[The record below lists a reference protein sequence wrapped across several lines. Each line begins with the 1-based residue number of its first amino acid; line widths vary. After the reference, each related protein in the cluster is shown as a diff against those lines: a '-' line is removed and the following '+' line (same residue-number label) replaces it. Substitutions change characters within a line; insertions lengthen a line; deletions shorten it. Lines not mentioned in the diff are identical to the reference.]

1 MTDVVDIARQLK
13 QFGGKSREG
22 RADKLKWKAK
32 AKLKYKGKSRKK
44 RSDIV
49 EEDLE
54 NIEVLMK
61 NYLENSN
68 EETANEILMSNA
80 AWNPG
85 QLVGPVFDKWVPYSA
100 MLTWSIPGD
109 DGIKD
114 FAFFMYCM
122 LNHP

>member
-22 RADKLKWKAK
+22 RAGKLKWS
-32 AKLKYKGKSRKK
+32 AKLKYKGKKKERKK
-44 RSDIV
+44 RSDNDQ
-49 EEDLE
+49 EDLE

-61 NYLENSN
+61 NYLGNSN
-68 EETANEILMSNA
+68 EETANKILLSNI

>member
-1 MTDVVDIARQLK
+1 MTDLVDIARQLK

-22 RADKLKWKAK
+22 RSPAKDKWKV
-32 AKLKYKGKSRKK
+32 KLKYKGKSRKK
-44 RSDIV
+44 RSDID
-49 EEDLE
+49 EEDSE

-61 NYLENSN
+61 NYLGNSN

-100 MLTWSIPGD
+100 MLTYSIPSD

-114 FAFFMYCM
+114 FAYFMYCM
-122 LNHP
+122 LNHQ